1 VSWRRIRAIVVR
13 HAFVLWRSPHRWF
26 DVVVWPV
33 VDTVLFGSLGVL
45 VAREADAQTTAA
57 AALLAGITLFHVV
70 YQSEISVAVGFLEEI
85 WSRQLLNLM
94 VTPLR
99 EIEYVAGVALFGLVK
114 LAIGMAVVC
123 LTAWAAYAFAIT
135 DVGWGLLPIAGL
147 LLLIGWTISLFVIGL
162 VLRFGPGA
170 EVLAWGIMFVVMPL
184 SGIFYPVDALPGA
197 LQPVARVLPT
207 TQLFDAARRLIDG
220 EATPWGQI
228 AVGALGTLI
237 TAAIGLWFLLR
248 MLSVFRQ
255 RGYITRFS

>member
-1 VSWRRIRAIVVR
+1 MSWRRIRAVVKR
-13 HAFVLWRSPHRWF
+13 HAWVLWRSPHRWF

-33 VDTVLFGSLGVL
+33 VDTLLFGSLGVL
-45 VAREADAQTTAA
+45 MARQAGAPSTAA
-57 AALLAGITLFHVV
+57 AGLLAGITLFHVV
-70 YQSEISVAVGFLEEI
+70 YQSEISVAVGFLEET

-114 LAIGMAVVC
+114 LAIGMVVVC
-123 LTAWAAYAFAIT
+123 LTAWFAYAFAIT
-135 DVGWGLLPIAGL
+135 SIGWGLLPIAAL

-184 SGIFYPVDALPGA
+184 SGIFYPADALPGA

-207 TQLFDAARRLIDG
+207 THLFAAARQLIDG
-220 EATPWGQI
+220 QPTPWGEI
-228 AVGALGTLI
+228 AIGAAGTLV
-237 TAAIGLWFLLR
+237 TAIVGLWFLLR
-248 MLSVFRQ
+248 MLAVFRQ
-255 RGYITRFS
+255 RGYVTRFS